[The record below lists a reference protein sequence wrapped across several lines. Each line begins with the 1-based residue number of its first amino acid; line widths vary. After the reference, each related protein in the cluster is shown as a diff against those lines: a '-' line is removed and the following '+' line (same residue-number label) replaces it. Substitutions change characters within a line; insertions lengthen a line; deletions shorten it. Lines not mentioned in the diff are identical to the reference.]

1 MKVGLNLF
9 SIRSY
14 IKTDQDFLSTAIK
27 LKEGGY
33 DYLQFSG
40 APFDSESIKRVSKKS
55 GLKIYLTHVPIE
67 RIINDTQ
74 KLMDE
79 HESFGCKNI
88 GLGMM
93 PIECFF
99 NKDLLIEKVALLNEA
114 GRQMAKRGF
123 KLFYHH
129 HHFEFIKLINNK
141 TIMEY
146 MLENAEYI
154 NFTLDT
160 YWLQYGGADILA
172 WIKKLSGR
180 IECAHL
186 KDYCIS
192 AKMEND
198 NKPEIEPNF
207 APVGSGVLDFKRII
221 PALKKAG
228 VKYFFVE
235 QDDVDGYEDAFGQ
248 VLQSVTYIKSNF

>member
-14 IKTDQDFLSTAIK
+14 IKTEQEFLSTAKK

-40 APFDSESIKRVSKKS
+40 EPFDSEIIKRVTKKS
-55 GLKIYLTHVPIE
+55 GLKIYLTHVSIE
-67 RIINDTQ
+67 QIINDTQ

-99 NKDLLIEKVALLNEA
+99 NKDSLIEKVALLNEA

-123 KLFYHH
+123 KLFYPSQN
-129 HHFEFIKLINNK
+129 IRP
-141 TIMEY
+141 
-146 MLENAEYI
+146 A
-154 NFTLDT
+154 
-160 YWLQYGGADILA
+160 IL
-172 WIKKLSGR
+172 
-180 IECAHL
+180 
-186 KDYCIS
+186 
-192 AKMEND
+192 
-198 NKPEIEPNF
+198 
-207 APVGSGVLDFKRII
+207 
-221 PALKKAG
+221 
-228 VKYFFVE
+228 
-235 QDDVDGYEDAFGQ
+235 
-248 VLQSVTYIKSNF
+248 